1 MCFLLK
7 ALNKVSALEIKL
19 APNADVVKVQEDIK
33 KIAGNN
39 YEVKNRFEQ
48 YALLYKIMKSEKWA
62 VYFILSFI
70 LLIATFNM
78 VGSLTMLILDKR
90 KDIAILRS
98 MGANLKTI
106 RKIFFTEGMLIALT
120 GAMSGIL
127 IGFIVCLLQIKFGFI
142 KLNTS
147 GAFVV
152 DSYPVKIQAMDFVY
166 VFLTVMAISLLA
178 IIYPLQRLGKEE
190 LNLRP
195 Q

>member
-1 MCFLLK
+1 M
-7 ALNKVSALEIKL
+7 
-19 APNADVVKVQEDIK
+19 QEEIK

-39 YEVKNRFEQ
+39 YDVKNRFEQ
-48 YALLYKIMKSEKWA
+48 HALLYKIMKSEKWA

-98 MGANLKTI
+98 MGANLETI
-106 RKIFFTEGMLIALT
+106 RKIFFTEGMLIALS
-120 GAMSGIL
+120 GAISGIA
-127 IGFIVCLLQIKFGFI
+127 IGFIVCLLQIEFGFI

-152 DSYPVKIQAMDFVY
+152 DSYPIQIQPMDFVY
-166 VFLTVMAISLLA
+166 VFITVMAISLLA

-190 LNLRP
+190 LNLRAVDESL
-195 Q
+195 